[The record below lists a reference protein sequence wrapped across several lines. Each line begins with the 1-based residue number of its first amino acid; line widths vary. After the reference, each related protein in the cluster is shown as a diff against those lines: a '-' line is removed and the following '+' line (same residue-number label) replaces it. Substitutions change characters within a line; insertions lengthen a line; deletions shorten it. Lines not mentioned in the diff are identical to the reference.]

1 MREAPAHSLR
11 VSSAHGS
18 PCKLVPRGTRVS
30 PAVDFPTEGLTGR
43 TGDEPDA
50 ASTPSTRGPGQ
61 VLPELFAAH
70 DGQMLASCKT
80 LEHAKLFK
88 ARHEHT
94 LAQIARRR
102 RATTHGCPRP
112 RRNSNRTTQLHH
124 GAALAQQAPQHND
137 APREPPG
144 VRGRP
149 GPALLVSGTINKRW
163 RDNKARASSPEG
175 MHFEE
180 GPAFN
185 SNHEGLPRFR
195 SGRGLCRKS

>member
-1 MREAPAHSLR
+1 MPPARSSVTVLGLVGRALGLSPGETRALPIHRRGRRVDGAELYSSRLMPCLR
-11 VSSAHGS
+11 ILSSAHGYDARVGLRAGLGSQICLNS
-18 PCKLVPRGTRVS
+18 PRDRHAQT
-30 PAVDFPTEGLTGR
+30 A
-43 TGDEPDA
+43 
-50 ASTPSTRGPGQ
+50 GQ
-61 VLPELFAAH
+61 VGTAAPTPAPRQNH
-70 DGQMLASCKT
+70 EASCTPGVGK
-80 LEHAKLFK
+80 
-88 ARHEHT
+88 
-94 LAQIARRR
+94 
-102 RATTHGCPRP
+102 GCPRTSP
-112 RRNSNRTTQLHH
+112 ITRNH
-124 GAALAQQAPQHND
+124 D